1 MTSKKSRLVHHSSV
15 LCSQLGLTF
24 PSGKGASTNMELST
38 DTLLSPRS
46 QIVPAYEHLLH
57 DADSDI
63 DELALFFRLLEWME
77 IEDVMIKSYGELR
90 LPSCERIFRTEE
102 LETVDRVLGEVDT
115 IVTSLMGGFF
125 KEFNFACGVLNSLL
139 VTYVFAAYPQHFWLL
154 YMIEGLYLLPRNLIE
169 RIRAKPLN
177 RVFSYLDYCWMM
189 NIVALLS
196 LICLVFH
203 TVIHL
208 PISDAVRKQ
217 LFVFTIGTACGPLMG
232 AAIVLP
238 FVALLFHNI
247 DTMTGLFIH
256 IFPPMVA
263 FTLRWYPE
271 QVHEAW
277 PNVFKLDYLSD
288 VHYFLN
294 SSRLMT
300 FDTVSASAIAGY
312 FAWLIPY
319 TIWMILFGL
328 KLPRKDRIDRDGN
341 VVVPKYD
348 TCFNIT
354 MRGGGCLA
362 IGKTFWGRSK
372 AESLRQM
379 ETNHFEAKDLLVY
392 MAIHAAMSVFA
403 ILFLGYMCYSS
414 QAIHG
419 SFLVLLAVLCAF
431 RGAKRYTY
439 YTTSMYSRMLRK
451 HFALLSQVNG
461 HSDH

>member
-1 MTSKKSRLVHHSSV
+1 
-15 LCSQLGLTF
+15 
-24 PSGKGASTNMELST
+24 MELST
-38 DTLLSPRS
+38 DPLLLQHSASEPS
-46 QIVPAYEHLLH
+46 QILSAYEHLH

-77 IEDVMIKSYGELR
+77 IENVMIQSYDELLR
-90 LPSCERIFRTEE
+90 PSCERFFQTPEE
-102 LETVDRVLGEVDT
+102 LETVDQVLGEVDT
-115 IVTSLMGGFF
+115 IVNRLMGGFF

-189 NIVALLS
+189 NTVALLS

-208 PISDAVRKQ
+208 PISDAARKE
-217 LFVFTIGTACGPLMG
+217 LFVFTLGTACGPLMG

-238 FVALLFHNI
+238 FVALLFHSI

-288 VHYFLN
+288 VHYFLDG
-294 SSRLMT
+294 SRLMT
-300 FDTVSASAIAGY
+300 IGTVSGSAITGY

-319 TIWMILFGL
+319 TIWMVLFGL
-328 KLPRKDRIDRDGN
+328 NLPRSDRTDQDGN

-362 IGKTFWGRSK
+362 IGKKFWGRSK
-372 AESLRQM
+372 AESMRQM

-392 MAIHAAMSVFA
+392 MTIHAAMSVFA
-403 ILFLGYMCYSS
+403 ILFLGYICYSS

-451 HFALLSQVNG
+451 HFAILSQVNG
-461 HSDH
+461 PSAH